1 MLKKRIHS
9 EQFKSENKTG
19 SNDFTRERKLTFS
32 KMVLI
37 MMRKSAKSLQ
47 NVLNEAQ
54 KEISALLESDEDTI
68 TGSAYTQARK
78 KLNYTA
84 FIELSDMT
92 SEVFYEDDEC
102 KRFNGYRLLAVDGS
116 IVTLPYTDDI
126 QKAFSTMT
134 VRNQDTDF
142 SKEIVQARASTLYD
156 VLNHIAIDARL
167 DDKAIDERTQA
178 CEHLLKSEKGDL
190 VIFDRGYPSYELFAT
205 MIHSRQGD
213 FLMRIRKNSF
223 KDARYLFDKSC
234 RDDDVIHTLT
244 PSTKA
249 LKRTMQE
256 QGLPLVIKVRFI
268 RVVLDGGEVEVL
280 ATSVLEKGKLKTKDF
295 KLLYHLRWEIETYYD
310 VLKNRLNL
318 ENFTGLSALAVR
330 QDFFAT
336 IFISNYE
343 SVLTYDIN
351 QELKEKETIHQQKV
365 NRAVSFNTIKNHCF
379 DLFYSE
385 KDTAVLLSK
394 MEKLFFGNVT
404 LIRENRSS
412 PRYDYEKTK
421 HLRNA
426 LNYHK
431 RRKKLFFKCC
441 EVPCNW
447 AFECLT

>member
-1 MLKKRIHS
+1 MI
-9 EQFKSENKTG
+9 
-19 SNDFTRERKLTFS
+19 
-32 KMVLI
+32 VI

-54 KEISALLESDEDTI
+54 KEISALLQSDEDTI

-92 SEVFYEDDEC
+92 SEVFYEDNEYE
-102 KRFNGYRLLAVDGS
+102 RFKGYRLFAVDGS

-126 QKAFSTMT
+126 KEAFSTMT
-134 VRNQDTDF
+134 VKNQDADF

-167 DDKAIDERTQA
+167 DDKVVDERTQA
-178 CEHLLKSEKGDL
+178 KEHLLKAVKGDL
-190 VIFDRGYPSYELFAT
+190 VIFDRGYPSYELFAS
-205 MIHSRQGD
+205 MIYQAQSD

-223 KDARYLFDKSC
+223 KDARYLFDTVC
-234 RDDDVIHTLT
+234 QNDDVIMTLT
-244 PSTKA
+244 PSTTA
-249 LKRTMQE
+249 LKKTMQE
-256 QGLPLVIKVRFI
+256 QVLPLAIKVRFI
-268 RVVLDGGEVEVL
+268 RVVLDNGEIEVL
-280 ATSVLEKGKLKTKDF
+280 ATSVLENNVLKTKDF

-318 ENFTGLSALAVR
+318 ENFTGLSALAIR

-351 QELKEKETIHQQKV
+351 QELQEKETIHQQKV
-365 NRAVSFNTIKNHCF
+365 NRSVSFNTIKNHCF

-385 KDTAVLLSK
+385 KDTAALLSK
-394 MEKLFFGNVT
+394 MEKLLFGNVT
-404 LIRENRSS
+404 LIRNNRSS

-421 HLRNA
+421 HLRHA

-431 RRKKLFFKCC
+431 RRKKIVF
-441 EVPCNW
+441 
-447 AFECLT
+447 